1 MGYCVYYSGE
11 VEVTPSLTEDDA
23 RIIHAFVNL
32 EPTDETK
39 PLFAAIAGS
48 PEPDLPGYGSLL
60 TVSEE
65 RDAILPEEGESRH
78 GLRMWL
84 KLLIEH
90 FLGPRGYVL
99 NGEVE
104 WDGEDPED
112 RGRLFIKDNQLEDV
126 EDLIFNAGPSWAPNH
141 FVDEHLKQA
150 LRNLLDSADNAGCS
164 PDLTV
169 VAAAHVDAVRALLP
183 TS

>member
-1 MGYCVYYSGE
+1 MGYSVYYSGE
-11 VEVTPSLTEDDA
+11 VEITPSLTEDDA
-23 RIIHAFVNL
+23 RTIRAFVNL
-32 EPTDETK
+32 EQTDETR
-39 PLFAAIAGS
+39 PLFAAIAAS
-48 PEPDLPGYGSLL
+48 SEPDLPGYASLL

-78 GLRMWL
+78 GLRLWL

-90 FLGPRGYVL
+90 FLDPRGYVL

-104 WDGEDPED
+104 WDGEDIED

-126 EDLIFNAGPSWAPNH
+126 EDVIFNAGPSWAPNH
-141 FVDEHLKQA
+141 FVDEPLKQA
-150 LRNLLDSADNAGCS
+150 IGSLLDSADNTGCS

-169 VAAAHVDAVRALLP
+169 VAAAHIDAVRALLP
-183 TS
+183 AS

>member
-1 MGYCVYYSGE
+1 MGYAVYYSGE

-23 RIIHAFVNL
+23 RTIRAFVNL
-32 EPTDETK
+32 EPTDETR
-39 PLFAAIAGS
+39 PLFAAIAES
-48 PEPDLPGYGSLL
+48 SEPDLPGYGSLL

-78 GLRMWL
+78 GVRMWL

-104 WDGEDPED
+104 WDGEDLED
-112 RGRLFIKDNQLEDV
+112 RGRLFIKDNELEDV
-126 EDLIFNAGPSWAPNH
+126 EDVIFNAGPSWAPNH
-141 FVDEHLKQA
+141 FVDDHLKQA

-183 TS
+183 AS

>member
-11 VEVTPSLTEDDA
+11 VAVTPSLTETDA
-23 RIIHAFVNL
+23 RTIRAFVNL
-32 EPTDETK
+32 EPTDETR

-48 PEPDLPGYGSLL
+48 SEPDLPGYGSLL

-65 RDAILPEEGESRH
+65 RDAIVPEEGESRH
-78 GLRMWL
+78 GVRLWL

-104 WDGEDPED
+104 WDGEDLED
-112 RGRLFIKDNQLEDV
+112 RGRLFIRDNQLEDV
-126 EDLIFNAGPSWAPNH
+126 EDVTFNAGPSWAPNH
-141 FVDEHLKQA
+141 FVDDHLKQA
-150 LRNLLDSADNAGCS
+150 IRSLLDSADNAGCS

-183 TS
+183 AS